1 MRAPVSTFRTAPTT
15 LRQVSTGLGGRAQA
29 FPFMGST
36 YAAVERH
43 ADAVALVA
51 ITAVAVAFRFSS
63 LGVQSYW
70 LDETVSADQ
79 IKLPLHQLLL
89 SIRSLE
95 TTPPLYLVL
104 AWMWAK
110 VFGTGEEGLRA
121 LSAVLGTATVPV
133 SYLAART
140 LAGRRT
146 AVLAALFVALAP
158 IMVWYSQ
165 EARSYA
171 LFALLS
177 AVSFLFFAR
186 VLARYR
192 AVDLAGWSISS
203 AAALTAHYFAGFLVL
218 VEAIWLIRSVRNR
231 RALLVAFVPVVAVQL
246 ALLPLVHWQQNHHD
260 NWPGLIPADF
270 RLKQFGTW
278 FLTGHLRA
286 AAPIAVAAVM
296 VALGLFFLVRRAEG
310 RQRTGGLTA
319 LGVGVAT
326 LALVAFESVAGQ
338 DYFVFRNVIH
348 VWVPLAVAL
357 AAGFAAPRAG
367 RLGVAG
373 ACVLCAVFAFANVA
387 TVERKS
393 LQRDD
398 WRTVSSMLVDARK
411 PAAFVVY
418 PLWGAR
424 PLLLYGKGEI
434 ECLGCIPSRRT
445 TVGGVAAGR
454 YDSRV
459 PLRLRDI
466 WFVGWHGPF
475 ESDYTGWPP
484 PDAVRFRP
492 PRGFQLASRRRFQH
506 FVIEHF
512 VSGRTQSV
520 RASPL
525 LKGLRIPPGMHAA
538 DPSQT
543 RVRVLVRD

>member
-1 MRAPVSTFRTAPTT
+1 M
-15 LRQVSTGLGGRAQA
+15 STGLGGRPQA
-29 FPFMGST
+29 FPFKGST

-51 ITAVAVAFRFSS
+51 ITAVAAAFRFSS
-63 LGVQSYW
+63 LGAQSYW
-70 LDETVSADQ
+70 LDEAVSADL
-79 IKLPLHQLLL
+79 IKLSLHQLLL
-89 SIRSLE
+89 SIRSIE
-95 TTPPLYLVL
+95 STPPLYLVL
-104 AWMWAK
+104 ASMWAK

-171 LFALLS
+171 LYALLS

-186 VLARYR
+186 LLARYR
-192 AVDLAGWSISS
+192 AVDLAAWSISS
-203 AAALTAHYFAGFLVL
+203 TAALTAHYFAGFLVL
-218 VEAIWLIRSVRNR
+218 VEAIWLIRSVRHR

-246 ALLPLVHWQQNHHD
+246 ALLPLVHWQQNNHG
-260 NWPGLIPADF
+260 NWVGLMPADF

-296 VALGLFFLVRRAEG
+296 VALGLFLLVRRAEG
-310 RQRTGGLTA
+310 RQRMGGLTA

-326 LALVAFESVAGQ
+326 VALVAFESVAVR
-338 DYFVFRNVIH
+338 DYFLFRNVLN

-357 AAGFAAPRAG
+357 AAGFTAPRAG
-367 RLGVAG
+367 RLGVAA

-424 PLLLYGKGEI
+424 PLIRYGKSEV

-445 TVGGVAAGR
+445 TVGGVAAGP

-492 PRGFQLASRRRFQH
+492 PRGFERVIRRRFQN

-512 VSGRTQSV
+512 VSSRTQSV
-520 RASPL
+520 RAPLL
-525 LKGLRIPPGMHAA
+525 LKGLRIPPGTHVA

-543 RVRVLVRD
+543 RARVLLRD